1 MPQAR
6 RTLTAHRKN
15 ELHPQRVDEL
25 MVELGEVAGHHL
37 VLLSLE
43 VYPDWADLRYARR
56 ETPGAAPLPRRVPRP
71 SDWSIDVDGEPA
83 TVVDAVGRGDRAFSN
98 GEVRVR
104 PAPGPGSSVTVRV
117 HLHPSRAPLATTFS
131 LPERE

>member
-1 MPQAR
+1 M
-6 RTLTAHRKN
+6 
-15 ELHPQRVDEL
+15 HPLRVDEL

-56 ETPGAAPLPRRVPRP
+56 ETPGAPPLPRRVPRAA
-71 SDWSIDVDGEPA
+71 DWQVDVDGTPA

-98 GEVRVR
+98 GEVRLR
-104 PAPGPGSSVTVRV
+104 PVPDPGST
-117 HLHPSRAPLATTFS
+117 LS
-131 LPERE
+131 LPSL